1 VKLKNKVLAENENEN
16 ENEKKTV
23 KKAVALKYE
32 KEKDLAP
39 QVVAKGQRE
48 IAKKIIEK
56 AKDLNIPLYEDAN
69 LTEILSKLEVGSFIP
84 PEIYKAVAEVL
95 AWVYMLDK
103 KSDKR

>member
-1 VKLKNKVLAENENEN
+1 MEPKIKNKVPEKNESK
-16 ENEKKTV
+16 KKTV

-32 KEKDLAP
+32 KEKDTAP
-39 QVVAKGQRE
+39 QIIAKGQRE

-56 AKDLNIPLYEDAN
+56 AEEFKIPLYEDAN
-69 LTEILSKLEVGSFIP
+69 LTEILSKLEVGLFIP

-103 KSDKR
+103 KSDKL